1 MIFRI
6 LNLLQYNYVRPI
18 LCFYYYLKVTD
29 LEMIVEKLS
38 QEMENMKQQLS
49 EERQT
54 RQRLEA
60 NISSLK

>member
-1 MIFRI
+1 MNKSILICHCKTCIF
-6 LNLLQYNYVRPI
+6 LK
-18 LCFYYYLKVTD
+18 YLKVTD

-49 EERQT
+49 EERQA

-60 NISSLK
+60 KISSLK

>member
-1 MIFRI
+1 M
-6 LNLLQYNYVRPI
+6 

-60 NISSLK
+60 KISSLK